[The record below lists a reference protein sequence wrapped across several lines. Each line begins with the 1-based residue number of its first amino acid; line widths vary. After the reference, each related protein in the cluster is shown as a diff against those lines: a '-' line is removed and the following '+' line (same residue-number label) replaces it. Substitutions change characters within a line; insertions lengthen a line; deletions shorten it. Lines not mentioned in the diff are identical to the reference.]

1 MLGATRTRM
10 KFFERFRLIRAATA
24 QQIEK
29 WSQDLM
35 LVLRETAREEAELV
49 EAYVAQV
56 RRLNPD
62 KTPLELAK
70 RIMWRRSLKAGGL
83 GGICGIGG
91 FITLPLTMPTN
102 LYYTFRI
109 QARLTLAIAHIY
121 GWNIRED
128 DAITDMLL
136 VMGGSSSIE
145 AAKSVGVSIGTEFA
159 KKAVQKFVTRDV
171 MKKINSVISR
181 KIITKAGEKS
191 LVSFAG
197 LVPLI
202 GAPIGAGFDFFGTLA
217 VGRAA
222 ITFYST

>member
-1 MLGATRTRM
+1 M
-10 KFFERFRLIRAATA
+10 KKIFNRFRIVRDATS

-29 WSQDLM
+29 WSTDLIV
-35 LVLRETAREEAELV
+35 VLRETAHEEAKLV
-49 EAYVAQV
+49 DEYVAQV

-83 GGICGIGG
+83 GGVCGVGG
-91 FITLPLTMPTN
+91 FITLPVTMPTN

-109 QARLTLAIAHIY
+109 QARLTLATAHIY
-121 GWNIRED
+121 GWNITED

-136 VMGGSSSIE
+136 VMGGSTSIE
-145 AAKSVGVSIGTEFA
+145 AAKSVGVSLGTEFA
-159 KKAVQKFVTRDV
+159 KKAVQKYVTRDV

-191 LVSFAG
+191 LLSFVE
-197 LVPLI
+197 LVPLV

-217 VGRAA
+217 VGHAA
-222 ITFYST
+222 IKFYST

>member
-1 MLGATRTRM
+1 M
-10 KFFERFRLIRAATA
+10 KKLFDRFRLIRDATG

-35 LVLRETAREEAELV
+35 ALLRETAHAEGKLV
-49 EAYVAQV
+49 EEYVAQV

-70 RIMWRRSLKAGGL
+70 RIMWRRSFKAGAL
-83 GGICGIGG
+83 GGLCGLGG
-91 FITLPLTMPTN
+91 FITLPVTMPTN
-102 LYYTFRI
+102 LYYSFRI

-121 GWNIRED
+121 GWNIAED

-145 AAKSVGVSIGTEFA
+145 AVKSVGVSIGNEFA
-159 KKAVQKFVTRDV
+159 KKAVLKYVTRDV
-171 MKKINSVISR
+171 MKKINSVVSR

-191 LVSFAG
+191 LLSFTE

-202 GAPIGAGFDFFGTLA
+202 GAPIGAAFDFFGTLA